1 MKWIDRIFGNKESR
15 QETISLEQLPQWLDS
30 KYRKISEETSGAVS
44 SIYPEIQKT
53 LLKIKNS
60 TAELENTKP
69 EGRFHLKMIKIAT
82 SNRDN
87 MAKQVKMLLE
97 NIIIPKDKDVKTIIT
112 FYESGMQTL
121 GVCLENMMKSYQYTK
136 LVYFEESKNVIAD
149 VNSLGR
155 LLNQLIEPINSKKLL
170 LDALDRSQE
179 LVRAI
184 KNITVDIDSMER
196 SIKENHAKS
205 VSLKKE
211 IDEKQKSL
219 TILLGSEPWKQC
231 VSSKDHLILLESDA
245 EKKSSE
251 INAIISPLNKAI
263 NRLKQLSDSGRHTL
277 KPEDREALNLC
288 LSCPVDVP
296 PEFFITFRKIV
307 ESGDLN
313 LPKTDKLLPQ
323 IQLAASTLGEK
334 RKEYYSIRQDI
345 EKKIGEISNL
355 KVIGE
360 EKNLKETLSTLGDK
374 IIMTEKELDT
384 SRKQLELLKQDLGLK
399 KHELQQNISVID
411 GNVRLS

>member
-1 MKWIDRIFGNKESR
+1 MKWIDKILGNKESR
-15 QETISLEQLPQWLDS
+15 QDTISLEKLPEWLDS
-30 KYRKISEETSGAVS
+30 KYRKISEKTSGEVS

-69 EGRFHLKMIKIAT
+69 EGRFHLKLVKIAT

-97 NIIIPKDKDVKTIIT
+97 NIIIPKDKDVKTIIA
-112 FYESGMQTL
+112 FYESGMHTL

-136 LVYFEESKNVIAD
+136 LVYFEESKNVITD

-155 LLNQLIEPINSKKLL
+155 LLNQLMEPINSKKLL
-170 LDALDRSQE
+170 LDAIYKSQE
-179 LVRAI
+179 LI
-184 KNITVDIDSMER
+184 LFISNLTLDIDSMET
-196 SIKENHAKS
+196 SIKENDVKT

-211 IDEKQKSL
+211 IDEKQKCL
-219 TILLGSEPWKQC
+219 NILLQGEPWKQYS
-231 VSSKDHLILLESDA
+231 SSKDHLVLLEADA
-245 EKKSSE
+245 ENKSSE
-251 INAIISPLNKAI
+251 ITGIISPLTKAI
-263 NRLKQLSDSGRHTL
+263 NRLKQLSDSARLTL

-288 LSCPVDVP
+288 LTCPIDVP
-296 PEFFITFRKIV
+296 PEFFVTLQKIV

-334 RKEYYSIRQDI
+334 RREYYTILQDI
-345 EKKIGEISNL
+345 EKKNSEISNL
-355 KVIGE
+355 KVIRE
-360 EKNLKETLSTLGDK
+360 EKDLKETLSTLQDK
-374 IIMTEKELDT
+374 LIMTEKELDT
-384 SRKQLELLKQDLGLK
+384 SRKQLEFLKQDIGSK
-399 KHELQQNISVID
+399 KHELQQNIMVID
-411 GNVRLS
+411 SNVRLS

>member
-1 MKWIDRIFGNKESR
+1 LKWIDRILGNKESR
-15 QETISLEQLPQWLDS
+15 RDTISLEQLPEWLDS
-30 KYRKISEETSGAVS
+30 KSRKISDETGREVS
-44 SIYPEIQKT
+44 SIFPGIEKT

-60 TAELENTKP
+60 TAELENKKP
-69 EGRFHLKMIKIAT
+69 EGRFHLKMVKIAT

-87 MAKQVKMLLE
+87 MAKQVKMLME
-97 NIIIPKDKDVKTIIT
+97 NIIIPKDKDVKTIIA
-112 FYESGMQTL
+112 FHESGMQTL
-121 GVCLENMMKSYQYTK
+121 RVCLDNMMKSYQYTK

-155 LLNQLIEPINSKKLL
+155 LLNQLIEPINSKKHL
-170 LDALDRSQE
+170 LDALDKSQE
-179 LVRAI
+179 LVLTI
-184 KNITVDIDSMER
+184 KNITVDIDSMEK
-196 SIKENHAKS
+196 SIKENDVKS

-219 TILLGSEPWKQC
+219 NILLQSEPWKQYT
-231 VSSKDHLILLESDA
+231 SSKDHLVLLEADA

-251 INAIISPLNKAI
+251 IKGIISPLTKAI

-277 KPEDREALNLC
+277 SPQDRESLNLC

-296 PEFFITFRKIV
+296 PEFFVTFRKIV

-323 IQLAASTLGEK
+323 IELAASTLGEK
-334 RKEYYSIRQDI
+334 RREYYSIRQDI
-345 EKKIGEISNL
+345 ERKNGEISNL

-360 EKNLKETLSTLGDK
+360 EKDLKETLSTLRDK
-374 IIMTEKELDT
+374 LIMTEKELDT
-384 SRKQLELLKQDLGLK
+384 SRKQLELLKQDLGSK
-399 KHELQQNISVID
+399 KDELQQNITVID
-411 GNVRLS
+411 GNAKLS

>member
-1 MKWIDRIFGNKESR
+1 LKWIDRILGNKESR
-15 QETISLEQLPQWLDS
+15 RDTISLEQLPVWLDS
-30 KYRKISEETSGAVS
+30 KSRKISDETSREVS
-44 SIYPEIQKT
+44 SIFPGIEKT

-60 TAELENTKP
+60 TAELENKKP

-87 MAKQVKMLLE
+87 MAKQVKMLME
-97 NIIIPKDKDVKTIIT
+97 NIIIPKDKDVKTIIA
-112 FYESGMQTL
+112 FHESGMQTL
-121 GVCLENMMKSYQYTK
+121 GVCLDNMMKSYQYTK

-155 LLNQLIEPINSKKLL
+155 LLNQLIEPINSKKHL
-170 LDALDRSQE
+170 LDALDKSQE
-179 LVRAI
+179 LVLTIR
-184 KNITVDIDSMER
+184 NITVDIDSMER
-196 SIKENHAKS
+196 SIKENDVKS

-219 TILLGSEPWKQC
+219 NILLQSEPWAQYAL
-231 VSSKDHLILLESDA
+231 SKDHLVLLETDA

-251 INAIISPLNKAI
+251 IKGIISPLTKAI

-277 KPEDREALNLC
+277 KPEDRDALNLC

-296 PEFFITFRKIV
+296 PEFFVMFQKIV

-334 RKEYYSIRQDI
+334 RKEYQSILHNI
-345 EKKIGEISNL
+345 GIKKDEISRM

-360 EKNLKETLSTLGDK
+360 EKELKDAVSTLQDK
-374 IIMTEKELDT
+374 LILTEKELDT
-384 SRKQLELLKQDLGLK
+384 SRKQIELLKQDLGSK
-399 KHELQQNISVID
+399 KQELQQNIMVID
-411 GNVRLS
+411 SNVKLS

>member
-1 MKWIDRIFGNKESR
+1 MKWIDKIFGNKESR
-15 QETISLEQLPQWLDS
+15 RETISLEKLPEWLDS
-30 KYRKISEETSGAVS
+30 RFRKISEETSGEVS

-53 LLKIKNS
+53 LIKIKNS
-60 TAELENTKP
+60 TAELENKKP
-69 EGRFHLKMIKIAT
+69 EGRFHLKMVKIAT

-87 MAKQVKMLLE
+87 MAKQVKMLME
-97 NIIIPKDKDVKTIIT
+97 NIIIPKDKDIKTIIA
-112 FYESGMQTL
+112 FYESGMQTM
-121 GVCLENMMKSYQYTK
+121 GVCLENMMKSYQYSK

-170 LDALDRSQE
+170 LDALDKSQE
-179 LVRAI
+179 LVRSI

-196 SIKENHAKS
+196 SIKENYVKTI
-205 VSLKKE
+205 SLKNE
-211 IDEKQKSL
+211 LDENQISL
-219 TILLGSEPWKQC
+219 NILLKSEPWKQYT
-231 VSSKDHLILLESDA
+231 SSKDHLVLLETDA

-251 INAIISPLNKAI
+251 INSIISPLNKAI
-263 NRLKQLSDSGRHTL
+263 NRLKQLSDSERLSL

-288 LSCPVDVP
+288 LSCPIDVP
-296 PEFFITFRKIV
+296 LEFFVTFQKIV

-323 IQLAASTLGEK
+323 IQLAALTLGEK

-345 EKKIGEISNL
+345 ERKNDELSKL

-360 EKNLKETLSTLGDK
+360 EKDLRKALSTLRDK
-374 IIMTEKELDT
+374 LTMIEKELDT
-384 SRKQLELLKQDLGLK
+384 SRKQHELLKQDLGSK
-399 KHELQQNISVID
+399 KHELQQNITVID
-411 GNVRLS
+411 SNVKLS

>member
-1 MKWIDRIFGNKESR
+1 LKWIDKIFGNKESR

-384 SRKQLELLKQDLGLK
+384 SRKQLELLKQDLGSK

>member
-1 MKWIDRIFGNKESR
+1 MKWIDKIFGNKESR
-15 QETISLEQLPQWLDS
+15 RETISLEQLPEWLDS
-30 KYRKISEETSGAVS
+30 KSRKISEEISGEVS
-44 SIYPEIQKT
+44 SVYPGIQKT

-60 TAELENTKP
+60 TAELENKKP
-69 EGRFHLKMIKIAT
+69 EGRFHLKMVKIAT

-97 NIIIPKDKDVKTIIT
+97 NITIPEDKDIKTIIA
-112 FYESGMQTL
+112 FHESGMQTL

-155 LLNQLIEPINSKKLL
+155 LLNQLIEPINSKKPF
-170 LDALDRSQE
+170 LDALDKSQD
-179 LVRAI
+179 LVRTI
-184 KNITVDIDSMER
+184 KNITVDIDSMEK
-196 SIKENHAKS
+196 SIKENDVKS

-219 TILLGSEPWKQC
+219 DILLQSESWKQYA
-231 VSSKDHLILLESDA
+231 SSKEQLVLLEADA

-251 INAIISPLNKAI
+251 INGIISPLTKAI
-263 NRLKQLSDSGRHTL
+263 NRLKQLNDSGRHTL
-277 KPEDREALNLC
+277 KPDDRESLNLC
-288 LSCPVDVP
+288 LSCPIDVP
-296 PEFFITFRKIV
+296 PEFFITFQKIV

-345 EKKIGEISNL
+345 ERKNSEISNL

-360 EKNLKETLSTLGDK
+360 EKDLRKALSNLQDK
-374 IIMTEKELDT
+374 LMITEKELDT
-384 SRKQLELLKQDLGLK
+384 SRKQLELLKQDIGSK
-399 KHELQQNISVID
+399 KIELQQNITVID
-411 GNVRLS
+411 NNLRLS

>member
-1 MKWIDRIFGNKESR
+1 LKWIDKIFGNRESR
-15 QETISLEQLPQWLDS
+15 RETISLEKLPEWLDS
-30 KYRKISEETSGAVS
+30 KSRKISDEISREVA
-44 SIYPEIQKT
+44 SIFPGIQKT

-69 EGRFHLKMIKIAT
+69 EGRFHLKMVKIAT

-97 NIIIPKDKDVKTIIT
+97 NIIIPKEKDVKAIIA
-112 FYESGMQTL
+112 FHESGMQTL

-170 LDALDRSQE
+170 LDALDKSQE
-179 LVRAI
+179 LI
-184 KNITVDIDSMER
+184 LTIGNITVDIESMER
-196 SIKENHAKS
+196 SIKENDVKN

-211 IDEKQKSL
+211 IDKKQISL
-219 TILLGSEPWKQC
+219 NILLQSEPWKQYA
-231 VSSKDHLILLESDA
+231 SSKDHLILLEADA
-245 EKKSSE
+245 ENKSSE
-251 INAIISPLNKAI
+251 INRIISPLTKGI
-263 NRLKQLSDSGRHTL
+263 NRLKQLSDSSRHTL
-277 KPEDREALNLC
+277 RPEDREALNLC

-296 PEFFITFRKIV
+296 PEFFITFHKIV

-323 IQLAASTLGEK
+323 IQLAASSLGEK
-334 RKEYYSIRQDI
+334 KKEYQYILHNIRI
-345 EKKIGEISNL
+345 EKDEISKM
-355 KVIGE
+355 KVIWE
-360 EKNLKETLSTLGDK
+360 EKDLKETISTLQDK
-374 IIMTEKELDT
+374 LMITEKELDT
-384 SRKQLELLKQDLGLK
+384 SRKQIELLKQDIESK

-411 GNVRLS
+411 GNIRLS

>member
-1 MKWIDRIFGNKESR
+1 MKWIDKIFGNKENR
-15 QETISLEQLPQWLDS
+15 RETISLEQLPQWLDS
-30 KYRKISEETSGAVS
+30 KSRKISQETSGEVA
-44 SIYPEIQKT
+44 SIFPGIEKT

-60 TAELENTKP
+60 TAELEKTKP
-69 EGRFHLKMIKIAT
+69 EGRFHLKMVKIAT

-87 MAKQVKMLLE
+87 MAKQVKMLME
-97 NIIIPKDKDVKTIIT
+97 NIIIPEDKDVKTIIA
-112 FYESGMQTL
+112 FHESGMQTL

-155 LLNQLIEPINSKKLL
+155 LLNQLIEPINSKKHL
-170 LDALDRSQE
+170 LDALDKSQE
-179 LVRAI
+179 LVLTIR
-184 KNITVDIDSMER
+184 NISVDIDSIER
-196 SIKENHAKS
+196 SIKENDIKS
-205 VSLKKE
+205 ISLKKE

-219 TILLGSEPWKQC
+219 NILLQSEPWKQYT
-231 VSSKDHLILLESDA
+231 SSKDHLVLLEADA
-245 EKKSSE
+245 EKKTSE
-251 INAIISPLNKAI
+251 IKGIISPLAKAI

-296 PEFFITFRKIV
+296 PEFFVTFRKIV

-323 IQLAASTLGEK
+323 IQLAESTLGEK
-334 RKEYYSIRQDI
+334 RREYYSIRQDI
-345 EKKIGEISNL
+345 ERKNDEISNL

-360 EKNLKETLSTLGDK
+360 EKDLRYALSNLQDK
-374 IIMTEKELDT
+374 LMITEKELDA
-384 SRKQLELLKQDLGLK
+384 SRKQLELLKQDIGSK
-399 KHELQQNISVID
+399 KNELQQNITVID
-411 GNVRLS
+411 SNLRLS

>member
-1 MKWIDRIFGNKESR
+1 LKWIDKIFGNKESR
-15 QETISLEQLPQWLDS
+15 QETISLEKLPQWLDS
-30 KYRKISEETSGAVS
+30 RFLKISQETSGEVS
-44 SIYPEIQKT
+44 SIFPGIEKT

-60 TAELENTKP
+60 TAELEKSNP
-69 EGRFHLKMIKIAT
+69 EGRFHLKLVKIAS

-97 NIIIPKDKDVKTIIT
+97 NIIIPKDKDVKTIIA
-112 FYESGMQTL
+112 FHDSGMQTL

-179 LVRAI
+179 LILTI
-184 KNITVDIDSMER
+184 KNLTADIDSMER
-196 SIKENHAKS
+196 SIKENDVKS

-211 IDEKQKSL
+211 LDEKQKSL
-219 TILLGSEPWKQC
+219 NVLLQSEPWKQYIL
-231 VSSKDHLILLESDA
+231 SKDQLVLLEDDA

-251 INAIISPLNKAI
+251 INGIISPLTKAI

-277 KPEDREALNLC
+277 SPQDREALNLC

-296 PEFFITFRKIV
+296 PEFFITFQKIV

-323 IQLAASTLGEK
+323 IQFAASTLGEK

-345 EKKIGEISNL
+345 ERRNGELSNL

-360 EKNLKETLSTLGDK
+360 NKYLNDGVSTLQDRLM
-374 IIMTEKELDT
+374 ITEKELE
-384 SRKQLELLKQDLGLK
+384 SAKKQLEALKQDIGSK
-399 KHELQQNISVID
+399 KQELQQNISVID
-411 GNVRLS
+411 SNVRLS

>member
-1 MKWIDRIFGNKESR
+1 LKWIDKIFGNKESR
-15 QETISLEQLPQWLDS
+15 RESIGLEKLPEWLDS
-30 KYRKISEETSGAVS
+30 RFRKISEETSREVS
-44 SIYPEIQKT
+44 SIFPEIQKT

-60 TAELENTKP
+60 TAELENKKP
-69 EGRFHLKMIKIAT
+69 EGRFHLKMVKIAT
-82 SNRDN
+82 SNREN
-87 MAKQVKMLLE
+87 MAKQVKMLME
-97 NIIIPKDKDVKTIIT
+97 NIIIPKDKDVKTIIA
-112 FYESGMQTL
+112 FHESGMQTL

-179 LVRAI
+179 LVRTI
-184 KNITVDIDSMER
+184 RNITVDIDSMER
-196 SIKENHAKS
+196 SIKENDLKS
-205 VSLKKE
+205 ISLKKE
-211 IDEKQKSL
+211 IEEKQKSL
-219 TILLGSEPWKQC
+219 NILFQDEPWKQYT
-231 VSSKDHLILLESDA
+231 SSKDQLVLLEADA
-245 EKKSSE
+245 EKKTSE
-251 INAIISPLNKAI
+251 INGIILPLIKAI

-277 KPEDREALNLC
+277 SPQDREALNLC

-296 PEFFITFRKIV
+296 PEFFVTFRKIV

-345 EKKIGEISNL
+345 EKKNHEISNF

-360 EKNLKETLSTLGDK
+360 EKDLRNALSDLQDK
-374 IIMTEKELDT
+374 LNITDKELDT
-384 SRKQLELLKQDLGLK
+384 SRKQLELLKHDQGSK
-399 KHELQQNISVID
+399 KEELQQNIMVID
-411 GNVRLS
+411 SNVKLL

>member
-15 QETISLEQLPQWLDS
+15 RETISFEQLPLWLDS
-30 KYRKISEETSGAVS
+30 KFRKISDETSGEVS
-44 SIYPEIQKT
+44 SIFPGIQKT

-60 TAELENTKP
+60 TGELENKKP
-69 EGRFHLKMIKIAT
+69 EGRFHLKLVKIAT

-87 MAKQVKMLLE
+87 MAKQVNMLLE

-112 FYESGMQTL
+112 FHKNGMQTL

-155 LLNQLIEPINSKKLL
+155 LLNQLIEPINSKTLL
-170 LDALDRSQE
+170 FDALARSQE
-179 LVRAI
+179 LVSSI

-196 SIKENHAKS
+196 SIKADDVKT

-211 IDEKQKSL
+211 IDEQKRSL
-219 TILLGSEPWKQC
+219 DIQLQSEPWKQYAL
-231 VSSKDHLILLESDA
+231 SKDHLVILESDA

-251 INAIISPLNKAI
+251 INGIISPLAKAI

-277 KPEDREALNLC
+277 SPQDREALNLC
-288 LSCPVDVP
+288 ISCPVDVP
-296 PEFFITFRKIV
+296 PEFFVTFQKIV

-323 IQLAASTLGEK
+323 IQLAASNLGEK

-345 EKKIGEISNL
+345 ERKNNEISNL

-360 EKNLKETLSTLGDK
+360 EKDLKETLSTLQDK
-374 IIMTEKELDT
+374 LTMTEKELDT
-384 SRKQLELLKQDLGLK
+384 SRKQLELLKQDHGSK
-399 KHELQQNISVID
+399 KDELQQNILVID
-411 GNVRLS
+411 DNVRLS

>member
-1 MKWIDRIFGNKESR
+1 LKWIDRIFGNKESR

-30 KYRKISEETSGAVS
+30 RFLKISQETSGAVS
-44 SIYPEIQKT
+44 SIFPEIQKT

-60 TAELENTKP
+60 TIVLEKSNP
-69 EGRFHLKMIKIAT
+69 EGRFHLKLVKIAA

-97 NIIIPKDKDVKTIIT
+97 NIIIPKDKDVKTIIA
-112 FYESGMQTL
+112 FHDSGMQTL

-155 LLNQLIEPINSKKLL
+155 LLNQLMEPINSKKLL
-170 LDALDRSQE
+170 LDALDRSQK
-179 LVRAI
+179 LILTIR
-184 KNITVDIDSMER
+184 NITVDIDSTER
-196 SIKENHAKS
+196 SIKENDVKS

-211 IDEKQKSL
+211 LDEKQKSL
-219 TILLGSEPWKQC
+219 NILLQSESWKQYT
-231 VSSKDHLILLESDA
+231 SSKEQLVLLEADA

-251 INAIISPLNKAI
+251 INGIISPLIKAI
-263 NRLKQLSDSGRHTL
+263 TRTKQLSDSSRLTL
-277 KPEDREALNLC
+277 KPQDREALNLC

-296 PEFFITFRKIV
+296 PEFFVTLQKIV

-323 IQLAASTLGEK
+323 IQFAASTLGEK
-334 RKEYYSIRQDI
+334 RQEYYSIRQDI
-345 EKKIGEISNL
+345 ERRNGELSNL

-360 EKNLKETLSTLGDK
+360 NKYLNDGVSTLQDRLM
-374 IIMTEKELDT
+374 ITEKELEAAK
-384 SRKQLELLKQDLGLK
+384 KQLEALKQDIGSK

-411 GNVRLS
+411 SNVRLS

>member
-1 MKWIDRIFGNKESR
+1 MKWIDKIFGNKESR
-15 QETISLEQLPQWLDS
+15 RESIGLEKLPEWLDS
-30 KYRKISEETSGAVS
+30 RFRKISEETSREVS
-44 SIYPEIQKT
+44 SIFPEIQKT

-60 TAELENTKP
+60 TAELENKKP
-69 EGRFHLKMIKIAT
+69 EGRFHLKMVKIAT
-82 SNRDN
+82 SNREN
-87 MAKQVKMLLE
+87 MAKQVKMLME
-97 NIIIPKDKDVKTIIT
+97 NIIIPKDKDVKTIIA
-112 FYESGMQTL
+112 FHESGMQTL

-179 LVRAI
+179 LVRTI
-184 KNITVDIDSMER
+184 RNITVDIDSMER
-196 SIKENHAKS
+196 SIKENDLKS
-205 VSLKKE
+205 ISLKKE
-211 IDEKQKSL
+211 IEEKQKSL
-219 TILLGSEPWKQC
+219 NILFQDEPWKQYT
-231 VSSKDHLILLESDA
+231 SSKDQLVLLEADA
-245 EKKSSE
+245 EKKTSE
-251 INAIISPLNKAI
+251 INGIILPLIKAI

-277 KPEDREALNLC
+277 SPQDREALNLC

-296 PEFFITFRKIV
+296 PEFFVTFRKIV

-345 EKKIGEISNL
+345 EKKNHEISNF

-360 EKNLKETLSTLGDK
+360 EKDLRNALSDLQDK
-374 IIMTEKELDT
+374 LNITDKELDT
-384 SRKQLELLKQDLGLK
+384 SRKQLELLKHDQGSK
-399 KHELQQNISVID
+399 KEELQQNIMVID
-411 GNVRLS
+411 SNVKLL

>member
-1 MKWIDRIFGNKESR
+1 LKWIDKIFGNKESR
-15 QETISLEQLPQWLDS
+15 RETISLEKLPEWLDS
-30 KYRKISEETSGAVS
+30 KSRKISQETSGEVS
-44 SIYPEIQKT
+44 AIYPEIQKT
-53 LLKIKNS
+53 LIKIKNS
-60 TAELENTKP
+60 TAELEKSNP
-69 EGRFHLKMIKIAT
+69 EGRFHLKLVKIAA

-97 NIIIPKDKDVKTIIT
+97 NIIIPKDKNVKTIIA
-112 FYESGMQTL
+112 FHESGMQTL

-155 LLNQLIEPINSKKLL
+155 LLNQLMEPINSKKLL

-179 LVRAI
+179 LVSTIR
-184 KNITVDIDSMER
+184 NITVDIDSMEKT
-196 SIKENHAKS
+196 IEENDVKS

-219 TILLGSEPWKQC
+219 NILLQSEPWKQY
-231 VSSKDHLILLESDA
+231 VSSKDHLVLLEEDA

-251 INAIISPLNKAI
+251 INGIISPLIKAI
-263 NRLKQLSDSGRHTL
+263 NRLKQLSDSARLTL
-277 KPEDREALNLC
+277 SPQDREALNLC

-296 PEFFITFRKIV
+296 PEFFVTFQKIV

-313 LPKTDKLLPQ
+313 LPKMDKLLPQ

-345 EKKIGEISNL
+345 ERKNGEISNL
-355 KVIGE
+355 KIIGE
-360 EKNLKETLSTLGDK
+360 EKDLRKALSNLQDK
-374 IIMTEKELDT
+374 LMITEKELEA
-384 SRKQLELLKQDLGLK
+384 SRKKLELLIQDLGSK
-399 KHELQQNISVID
+399 KNELQQNITVID
-411 GNVRLS
+411 SNKRLS

>member
-1 MKWIDRIFGNKESR
+1 LKWIDKIFGNKESR
-15 QETISLEQLPQWLDS
+15 QETISLEKLPQWLDS
-30 KYRKISEETSGAVS
+30 RFLKISQETSGAVS
-44 SIYPEIQKT
+44 SIFPEIQKT

-60 TAELENTKP
+60 TAELEKSNP
-69 EGRFHLKMIKIAT
+69 EGRFHLKLVKIAS

-97 NIIIPKDKDVKTIIT
+97 NIIIPKDKDVKTIIA
-112 FYESGMQTL
+112 FHESGMQTL

-155 LLNQLIEPINSKKLL
+155 FLNQLMEPINSKKLL

-179 LVRAI
+179 LVQIIR
-184 KNITVDIDSMER
+184 NITVDIDSTER
-196 SIKENHAKS
+196 SIKENDVKS

-211 IDEKQKSL
+211 LDAKQISL
-219 TILLGSEPWKQC
+219 NVLLQSEPWKEY
-231 VSSKDHLILLESDA
+231 VSSKDHLILLEADA

-251 INAIISPLNKAI
+251 INGIISPLIKAI

-277 KPEDREALNLC
+277 SPQDREALNLC

-296 PEFFITFRKIV
+296 PEFFVTFQKIV

-334 RKEYYSIRQDI
+334 RKEYYSIRRNI
-345 EKKIGEISNL
+345 ERKNVEISNL

-360 EKNLKETLSTLGDK
+360 EKYLNDGVSTLQDRLM
-374 IIMTEKELDT
+374 ITEKELEAA
-384 SRKQLELLKQDLGLK
+384 RKQLEALKQDLGSK
-399 KHELQQNISVID
+399 KNELQQNISVID
-411 GNVRLS
+411 SNVRLS

>member
-1 MKWIDRIFGNKESR
+1 LKWIDKIFGNKESR
-15 QETISLEQLPQWLDS
+15 RESIGLEKLPEWLDS
-30 KYRKISEETSGAVS
+30 RFRKISEETSREVS
-44 SIYPEIQKT
+44 SIFPEIQKT

-60 TAELENTKP
+60 TAELENKKP
-69 EGRFHLKMIKIAT
+69 EGRFHLKMVKIAT
-82 SNRDN
+82 SNREN
-87 MAKQVKMLLE
+87 MAKQVKMLME
-97 NIIIPKDKDVKTIIT
+97 NIIIPKDKDVKTIIA
-112 FYESGMQTL
+112 FHESGMQTL

-179 LVRAI
+179 LVRTI
-184 KNITVDIDSMER
+184 RNITVDIDSMER
-196 SIKENHAKS
+196 SIKENDLKS
-205 VSLKKE
+205 ISLKKE
-211 IDEKQKSL
+211 IEEKQKSL
-219 TILLGSEPWKQC
+219 NILFQDEPWKQYT
-231 VSSKDHLILLESDA
+231 SSKDQLVLLEADA
-245 EKKSSE
+245 EKKTSE
-251 INAIISPLNKAI
+251 INGIILPLIKAI

-277 KPEDREALNLC
+277 SPQDREALNLC

-296 PEFFITFRKIV
+296 PEFFVTFRKIV

-345 EKKIGEISNL
+345 EKKNHEISNF

-360 EKNLKETLSTLGDK
+360 EKDLRNALSDLQDK
-374 IIMTEKELDT
+374 LNITDKELDT
-384 SRKQLELLKQDLGLK
+384 SRKQLELLKHDQGSK
-399 KHELQQNISVID
+399 KEELQQNIMVID
-411 GNVRLS
+411 SNIKLL

>member
-1 MKWIDRIFGNKESR
+1 MKWIDKIFGNKESR

-296 PEFFITFRKIV
+296 PEFFATFRKIV

-384 SRKQLELLKQDLGLK
+384 SRKQLELLKQDLGSK

>member
-1 MKWIDRIFGNKESR
+1 LKWIDRIFGTKESR
-15 QETISLEQLPQWLDS
+15 RETISPEQLPLWLDS
-30 KYRKISEETSGAVS
+30 KFRKISDETSGKVS
-44 SIYPEIQKT
+44 SIFPEIQKT

-87 MAKQVKMLLE
+87 MAKQVNMLLE
-97 NIIIPKDKDVKTIIT
+97 NIIIPKDKDVKTIIA
-112 FYESGMQTL
+112 FHKNGMQTL
-121 GVCLENMMKSYQYTK
+121 GVCLENMMKSYQYSK

-155 LLNQLIEPINSKKLL
+155 LLNQLIEPIDSRKLF

-179 LVRAI
+179 LVSSI

-196 SIKENHAKS
+196 SIKADDVKT

-211 IDEKQKSL
+211 IDEKKISL
-219 TILLGSEPWKQC
+219 DILLQSEPWKQYDL
-231 VSSKDHLILLESDA
+231 SKDHLVLLEADA

-251 INAIISPLNKAI
+251 INGIISPLTKAI

-277 KPEDREALNLC
+277 SPQDREALNLC
-288 LSCPVDVP
+288 ISCPVDVP
-296 PEFFITFRKIV
+296 PEFFVTFQKIV

-323 IQLAASTLGEK
+323 LQLAASTLGEK
-334 RKEYYSIRQDI
+334 RKEYYSMRQDI
-345 EKKIGEISNL
+345 ERKNDEISSL

-360 EKNLKETLSTLGDK
+360 EKHLKETLSTLQDK
-374 IIMTEKELDT
+374 LTMTEKELDT
-384 SRKQLELLKQDLGLK
+384 SRKQLELLKQDHGSK
-399 KHELQQNISVID
+399 KDELQQNILVID
-411 GNVRLS
+411 GNVRLL

>member
-1 MKWIDRIFGNKESR
+1 LKWIDKIFGNKESR
-15 QETISLEQLPQWLDS
+15 RDTISLEQLPQWLDS
-30 KYRKISEETSGAVS
+30 KSRKISDETSREVS
-44 SIYPEIQKT
+44 SIFPAIEKT

-60 TAELENTKP
+60 TAELETKKP
-69 EGRFHLKMIKIAT
+69 EGRFHLKMVKIAT

-87 MAKQVKMLLE
+87 MAKQVKMLME
-97 NIIIPKDKDVKTIIT
+97 NIIIPKEKDVKTIIA

-136 LVYFEESKNVIAD
+136 LVYFEDSKNVIAD

-155 LLNQLIEPINSKKLL
+155 LLNQLIEPINSKKPL

-179 LVRAI
+179 LVRSI
-184 KNITVDIDSMER
+184 KNIIVDIDSMER
-196 SIKENHAKS
+196 SIKENYVKNI
-205 VSLKKE
+205 SLKNE
-211 IDEKQKSL
+211 LDEKQISL
-219 TILLGSEPWKQC
+219 NILLKSEPWKQYT
-231 VSSKDHLILLESDA
+231 SSKDHIVLLEVDA

-251 INAIISPLNKAI
+251 IKGIISPLTKAI

-277 KPEDREALNLC
+277 SPQDREALNLC

-296 PEFFITFRKIV
+296 PEFFVTFRKIV

-334 RKEYYSIRQDI
+334 RKEYYSLRQDI
-345 EKKIGEISNL
+345 EKKNGEISNL

-360 EKNLKETLSTLGDK
+360 EKDLKKALSNLQDK
-374 IIMTEKELDT
+374 LMITEKELDT
-384 SRKQLELLKQDLGLK
+384 SRKQLELLKTDIGSK
-399 KHELQQNISVID
+399 KHELQQNITVID
-411 GNVRLS
+411 SNVKLT